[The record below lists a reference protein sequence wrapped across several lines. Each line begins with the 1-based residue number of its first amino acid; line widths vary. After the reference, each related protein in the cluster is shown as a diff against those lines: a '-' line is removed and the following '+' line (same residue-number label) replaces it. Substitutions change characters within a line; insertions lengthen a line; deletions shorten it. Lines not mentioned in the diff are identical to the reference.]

1 MSIHTRL
8 MPRPSGTP
16 LAVKTSQVYEK
27 DETRMMDHMRKSLT
41 SIALLVLA
49 LSTGSLYAEDLYP
62 PKDLVISTH
71 SKWAAGHYP
80 RRIAEFRTHP
90 LATNDIVFIGD
101 SITEYGGDWAKR
113 LNIKTVKNR
122 GISGD
127 VTAGILA
134 RMNELYHYRPKALF
148 VLIGI
153 NDLLAT
159 QQSPKYIAENT
170 IKISDLMHKNSP
182 GTMVYVQ
189 TMLPISQKR
198 GNLQEIRTANR
209 ILREHKNPS
218 YKLIDLYAHFA
229 DEAGYMKKEYSGD
242 GVHSTPAG
250 YKLWASLIQKR
261 AEAAVGTPAQ

>member
-1 MSIHTRL
+1 ML
-8 MPRPSGTP
+8 
-16 LAVKTSQVYEK
+16 
-27 DETRMMDHMRKSLT
+27 DHMRKSLT

-198 GNLQEIRTANR
+198 GNLQAIRTANR
-209 ILREHKNPS
+209 ILREHNNPS
-218 YKLIDLYAHFA
+218 YKLIDLYSHFA

-242 GVHSTPAG
+242 GVHLTPTG

>member
-1 MSIHTRL
+1 

-16 LAVKTSQVYEK
+16 LVVKTSQVYEK

-80 RRIAEFRTHP
+80 RRIAVFRTHP

-170 IKISDLMHKNSP
+170 IKIADLMHKNSP

-198 GNLQEIRTANR
+198 GNLQAIRTVNR
-209 ILREHKNPS
+209 ILKEHKNPS
-218 YKLIDLYAHFA
+218 YKLIDLYSHFA

-242 GVHSTPAG
+242 GVHLTPAG
-250 YKLWASLIQKR
+250 YTLWASLIQKR
-261 AEAAVGTPAQ
+261 AETLAAGKARPPSD